1 MSPRP
6 LRKSAYNNQKLQCE
20 DLEKVVVSDDLEN
33 FFQIGTQLSLQE
45 KEELVQFLRKNVD
58 MFAWNAYKVPRV
70 DPSFIYHHLNVNPSV
85 TPKK

>member
-1 MSPRP
+1 MSADHGSS
-6 LRKSAYNNQKLQCE
+6 KAAECE
-20 DLEKVVVSDDLEN
+20 DLEKVVVSDDLEK

-45 KEELVQFLRKNVD
+45 KEEQVQFLRKNVD

-70 DPSFIYHHLNVNPSV
+70 DPSIICHYLNINPSV

>member
-1 MSPRP
+1 MSADHGSS
-6 LRKSAYNNQKLQCE
+6 KAAECE
-20 DLEKVVVSDDLEN
+20 DLEKVVVSDDLEK

-70 DPSFIYHHLNVNPSV
+70 DPSIICHYLNINPSV